1 MYYVYVLKGD
11 KMHYIGYTDN
21 LEKRIERHKNWET
34 ITTRKMSNIKLLW
47 YFKKETK
54 TEAIKL
60 EKMIKRNWHIDHRIN
75 HETFIKY

>member
-34 ITTRKMSNIKLLW
+34 ITTRKNV
-47 YFKKETK
+47 
-54 TEAIKL
+54 
-60 EKMIKRNWHIDHRIN
+60 
-75 HETFIKY
+75 